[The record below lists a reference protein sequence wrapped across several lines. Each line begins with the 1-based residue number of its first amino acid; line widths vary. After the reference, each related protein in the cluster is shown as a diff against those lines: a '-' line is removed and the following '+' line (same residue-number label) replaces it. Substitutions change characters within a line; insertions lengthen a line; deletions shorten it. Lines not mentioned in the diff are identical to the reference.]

1 MIRPASPIRT
11 TALRGSHLHL
21 ARMHATARLAVALSL
36 TATAVALTPS
46 FAAAEQDATGAVD
59 ETIVDSTASTLA
71 ADGHAFDVYA
81 DHVDIQMFSGRQT
94 LDSADNLQTFFFTI
108 PAGVELD
115 GTCTMNLL
123 VSASEHLDDDLALT
137 ISLNG
142 TVVQSIPVQK
152 IGSDGTGWLVCNIPS
167 QVFKVGATN
176 SVTLALVLADV
187 SSDASDVQDYE
198 ARFTSSD
205 TSNWVEFDA
214 ASTMQM
220 RVKSLPACTNATWYP
235 LQFGSVLSD
244 PKTSLSFI
252 TDGQTSSRNAAL
264 CIASAFGA
272 QVPYQSAI
280 DLSAAG
286 SAEEANVLVGGISDW
301 KSLFGN
307 LDVARA
313 GDGEGIVAT
322 AGSVSYTSIPRL
334 LVYAQDDQ
342 GLSLAADAASD
353 PDAMAEL
360 EGTSAVISSFASTSS
375 VTPEER
381 ADGTYQLS
389 DFGYEDVTLQGSSGE
404 IASFRLTQPGGVASG
419 PGSTVAIEFSHS
431 DNLDPAQ
438 AELTVYIN
446 DERVDSMS
454 LSDANADAGS
464 LTVSIPQAA
473 RTSTIIDVRVE
484 VNNFTGD
491 VDPTKSENAGSTT
504 ISSAS
509 SVHLAHSD
517 ESISP
522 SLSRL
527 FTFASTSGEEDE
539 TVVVHADGFDDA
551 LLNLAMRIGQANLQ
565 AVDFELA
572 KQSSTVDERDRAHDL
587 VYMGSASTIELPE
600 EIAEALDAVP
610 RSDGTYRTDRSLPL
624 DTDDLADAVV
634 FQTVPSPWD
643 PERTVYVITY
653 PEGAEDRA
661 CSVLCNGE
669 ILGALDGTIAAVSAD
684 GTVLSCDTT
693 SVHKTGSNETDSAQ
707 TLLQSLI
714 GYLRSPVVIACG
726 IGGLA
731 AALIVAIFL
740 LARHIYRM
748 GRERGAAEAAANR
761 AVQTAREDAAV
772 HELREEADSDFGI
785 GSFTFE
791 APASDL
797 ELVEAKAQ
805 HKAEHGADAE
815 TTAEP
820 DEAEQALEAEADA
833 GADREPAP
841 TADAAAAGAPAAET
855 EAEAEASARPEAE
868 SKDEPATEL
877 AVELAT
883 APADLASPSEP
894 APAVEPRR
902 RKQVPGY
909 YVYDD

>member
-1 MIRPASPIRT
+1 MPTPRPEASPCRFP
-11 TALRGSHLHL
+11 RRL
-21 ARMHATARLAVALSL
+21 ARA
-36 TATAVALTPS
+36 PS
-46 FAAAEQDATGAVD
+46 
-59 ETIVDSTASTLA
+59 ST
-71 ADGHAFDVYA
+71 
-81 DHVDIQMFSGRQT
+81 
-94 LDSADNLQTFFFTI
+94 
-108 PAGVELD
+108 
-115 GTCTMNLL
+115 C
-123 VSASEHLDDDLALT
+123 
-137 ISLNG
+137 
-142 TVVQSIPVQK
+142 
-152 IGSDGTGWLVCNIPS
+152 GS
-167 QVFKVGATN
+167 
-176 SVTLALVLADV
+176 
-187 SSDASDVQDYE
+187 
-198 ARFTSSD
+198 R
-205 TSNWVEFDA
+205 SN
-214 ASTMQM
+214 
-220 RVKSLPACTNATWYP
+220 NY
-235 LQFGSVLSD
+235 
-244 PKTSLSFI
+244 
-252 TDGQTSSRNAAL
+252 
-264 CIASAFGA
+264 
-272 QVPYQSAI
+272 
-280 DLSAAG
+280 
-286 SAEEANVLVGGISDW
+286 
-301 KSLFGN
+301 
-307 LDVARA
+307 
-313 GDGEGIVAT
+313 
-322 AGSVSYTSIPRL
+322 
-334 LVYAQDDQ
+334 
-342 GLSLAADAASD
+342 
-353 PDAMAEL
+353 
-360 EGTSAVISSFASTSS
+360 
-375 VTPEER
+375 
-381 ADGTYQLS
+381 
-389 DFGYEDVTLQGSSGE
+389 
-404 IASFRLTQPGGVASG
+404 
-419 PGSTVAIEFSHS
+419 
-431 DNLDPAQ
+431 
-438 AELTVYIN
+438 
-446 DERVDSMS
+446 
-454 LSDANADAGS
+454 
-464 LTVSIPQAA
+464 
-473 RTSTIIDVRVE
+473 
-484 VNNFTGD
+484 TGD

-527 FTFASTSGEEDE
+527 FAFASTSGEEDE

-572 KQSSTVDERDRAHDL
+572 DPSSTADERDRAHDL
-587 VYMGSASTIELPE
+587 VYMGSASTIELPD

-643 PERTVYVITY
+643 PARTVYVITY
-653 PEGAEDRA
+653 PEGAKDRA

-684 GTVLSCDTT
+684 GTVLSCDTAG
-693 SVHKTGSNETDSAQ
+693 VQEAGSNETDSAQ

-761 AVQTAREDAAV
+761 AAQTAREKAAA

-805 HKAEHGADAE
+805 HEAGHGTDAE
-815 TTAEP
+815 TTTEP

-841 TADAAAAGAPAAET
+841 TAGAAAAGAPAAET
-855 EAEAEASARPEAE
+855 EAEAEASPRPEAE

>member
-1 MIRPASPIRT
+1 MSRSASPIRT

-46 FAAAEQDATGAVD
+46 LAAAEQDATGAVD

-115 GTCTMNLL
+115 ETCTMNLL
-123 VSASEHLDDDLALT
+123 VSASEHLDDNLALT

-152 IGSDGTGWLVCNIPS
+152 IGSNGTGWLVCNIPS

-176 SVTLALVLADV
+176 SITLALVLADT
-187 SSDASDVQDYE
+187 SASGTSNVQDYE

-205 TSNWVEFDA
+205 TSNWVAFDA
-214 ASTMQM
+214 SSTMQM

-235 LQFGSVLSD
+235 LQFDSVLSD

-252 TDGQTSSRNAAL
+252 TDSQTSSRNAAL
-264 CIASAFGA
+264 RIASAFGA

-280 DLSAAG
+280 DLSVAG

-301 KSLFGN
+301 KSLFGD

-322 AGSVSYTSIPRL
+322 TGSVSYTSIPRL
-334 LVYAQDDQ
+334 LVYARDEQ
-342 GLSLAADAASD
+342 GLSLAADTASD

-360 EGTSAVISSFASTSS
+360 EGTSAVVSSFASTFS

-419 PGSTVAIEFSHS
+419 PGSTVTIEFSHS
-431 DNLDPAQ
+431 GNLDPAQ

-446 DERVDSMS
+446 DKRVDSVS

-473 RTSTIIDVRVE
+473 RTSPIIDVRVE
-484 VNNFTGD
+484 VNNYTGD

-527 FTFASTSGEEDE
+527 FTFASTSGEEDG

-565 AVDFELA
+565 TVDFELA
-572 KQSSTVDERDRAHDL
+572 EPSGTADERDRTHDL
-587 VYMGSASTIELPE
+587 VYMGSASTIELPD
-600 EIAEALDAVP
+600 EIAEAIDAVP

-643 PERTVYVITY
+643 PTRTVYVITY
-653 PEGAEDRA
+653 PEGAKDRA

-684 GTVLSCDTT
+684 GTVLSCDTAG
-693 SVHKTGSNETDSAQ
+693 VHKAASDEADSTQ
-707 TLLQSLI
+707 TVLQSLI

-731 AALIVAIFL
+731 AALIVAIYL

-761 AVQTAREDAAV
+761 DVQAAREDAAV

-797 ELVEAKAQ
+797 EMVEAEDE
-805 HKAEHGADAE
+805 AEHGTDAE
-815 TTAEP
+815 TAAEL
-820 DEAEQALEAEADA
+820 DEAEQALGAKADT
-833 GADREPAP
+833 GADCEPAP
-841 TADAAAAGAPAAET
+841 MTDAAAADAPAAEM
-855 EAEAEASARPEAE
+855 EAEAEASPRSEVE
-868 SKDEPATEL
+868 SNDE
-877 AVELAT
+877 
-883 APADLASPSEP
+883 PADLASSSEP
-894 APAVEPRR
+894 APAVGPRK

>member
-1 MIRPASPIRT
+1 MSRSASSTRT

-46 FAAAEQDATGAVD
+46 LAAAEQDATGAVD

-81 DHVDIQMFSGRQT
+81 DHVDIQMFSERQT

-176 SVTLALVLADV
+176 SITLALVLADTSV
-187 SSDASDVQDYE
+187 SDVQDYE

-205 TSNWVEFDA
+205 TSNWIEFDA
-214 ASTMQM
+214 SSTMQM

-235 LQFGSVLSD
+235 LQFDSVLSD

-264 CIASAFGA
+264 RIASAFGA

-280 DLSAAG
+280 DLSVAG

-301 KSLFGN
+301 KSLFGD

-342 GLSLAADAASD
+342 GLSLAAAMASD

-360 EGTSAVISSFASTSS
+360 EGTAAVVSSSPSTSS

-419 PGSTVAIEFSHS
+419 PGSTVTIEFSHS

-438 AELTVYIN
+438 AELTVCIN
-446 DERVDSMS
+446 DERVDSVS

-473 RTSTIIDVRVE
+473 RTSPIIDVRVE
-484 VNNFTGD
+484 VNNYTGD

-509 SVHLAHSD
+509 SVYLAHSD

-527 FTFASTSGEEDE
+527 FTFASTSGEEDG

-565 AVDFELA
+565 AVDFELTEPSGTA
-572 KQSSTVDERDRAHDL
+572 DEQDRTHDL
-587 VYMGSASTIELPE
+587 VYMGSASTIELPD

-624 DTDDLADAVV
+624 DPDARADAVV

-643 PERTVYVITY
+643 PTHTVYVITY
-653 PEGAEDRA
+653 PEGTEDRA

-669 ILGALDGTIAAVSAD
+669 ILDALDGTIAAVSAD
-684 GTVLSCDTT
+684 GTVLSCDTAGVQE
-693 SVHKTGSNETDSAQ
+693 SASDEADSAQ

-731 AALIVAIFL
+731 TALIVAIYL

-748 GRERGAAEAAANR
+748 GRERGASDAAANR
-761 AVQTAREDAAV
+761 DVQAAREDAAV
-772 HELREEADSDFGI
+772 HELREEGDSDFGI

-797 ELVEAKAQ
+797 ELVEAEAQ
-805 HKAEHGADAE
+805 DEAEHGTDAE
-815 TTAEP
+815 TAAEP
-820 DEAEQALEAEADA
+820 DEADQTLEAEADT
-833 GADREPAP
+833 GAVCEPAP
-841 TADAAAAGAPAAET
+841 TACAAAAGAPAAET

-902 RKQVPGY
+902 RKQIPGY

>member
-1 MIRPASPIRT
+1 MSRLASPIRT

-46 FAAAEQDATGAVD
+46 LAAAEQDATGAVD

-71 ADGHAFDVYA
+71 ADGHAFDVYT

-176 SVTLALVLADV
+176 SVTLALVLADT
-187 SSDASDVQDYE
+187 SASDASGVQDYE

-214 ASTMQM
+214 SSTMQM

-235 LQFGSVLSD
+235 LQFDSVLSD
-244 PKTSLSFI
+244 PKTSLSFT

-419 PGSTVAIEFSHS
+419 PGSTVTIEFSHS

-446 DERVDSMS
+446 DERVDSVS

-473 RTSTIIDVRVE
+473 RTSPIIDVRVE
-484 VNNFTGD
+484 VNNYTGD

-504 ISSAS
+504 ISSTS

-527 FTFASTSGEEDE
+527 FAFASTSSEEDG

-572 KQSSTVDERDRAHDL
+572 EPSGTADERDRTHDL
-587 VYMGSASTIELPE
+587 VYMGSASTIELPD
-600 EIAEALDAVP
+600 EIAEALDAAP
-610 RSDGTYRTDRSLPL
+610 RSDGTYRTDLSLPL

-643 PERTVYVITY
+643 PARTVYVITY
-653 PEGAEDRA
+653 PEGAEDRT

-669 ILGALDGTIAAVSAD
+669 ILSALDGTIAAVSAD
-684 GTVLSCDTT
+684 GTVLSCDTAG
-693 SVHKTGSNETDSAQ
+693 VHKAGSNETDSAQ

-714 GYLRSPVVIACG
+714 GYLRSPAVIACG

-761 AVQTAREDAAV
+761 AAQTAREDAAV

-805 HKAEHGADAE
+805 HETGHGTDAE
-815 TTAEP
+815 TTTEP
-820 DEAEQALEAEADA
+820 DEAEQALEAEADD
-833 GADREPAP
+833 GANREPAP
-841 TADAAAAGAPAAET
+841 TAGAATAGAPAAET
-855 EAEAEASARPEAE
+855 EAEAEASPRSEVE
-868 SKDEPATEL
+868 SKDEPA
-877 AVELAT
+877 A
-883 APADLASPSEP
+883 APADPASPSEP
-894 APAVEPRR
+894 APAIEPRR

>member
-1 MIRPASPIRT
+1 MSRSASSTRT

-46 FAAAEQDATGAVD
+46 LAAAEQDATGAVD

-115 GTCTMNLL
+115 GTSTMNLL

-176 SVTLALVLADV
+176 SVTLALVLAD
-187 SSDASDVQDYE
+187 ASASGVQDYE

-214 ASTMQM
+214 SSTMQM

-235 LQFGSVLSD
+235 LQFDSVLSD

-264 CIASAFGA
+264 RIASAFGA

-301 KSLFGN
+301 KSLFGD

-322 AGSVSYTSIPRL
+322 TGSVSYTSIPRL
-334 LVYAQDDQ
+334 LVYAQDEQ

-404 IASFRLTQPGGVASG
+404 ITSFRLAQPGGVASG
-419 PGSTVAIEFSHS
+419 PGSTVTIEFSHS

-473 RTSTIIDVRVE
+473 RTSPIIDVRVE
-484 VNNFTGD
+484 VNNYTGD

-504 ISSAS
+504 ISSSS

-527 FTFASTSGEEDE
+527 FAFASTSGEEDG

-551 LLNLAMRIGQANLQ
+551 LLNLAMCIGQANLQ

-572 KQSSTVDERDRAHDL
+572 EPSDTADERDRAHDL
-587 VYMGSASTIELPE
+587 VYMGSASTIELPD

-643 PERTVYVITY
+643 PARTVYVITY

-684 GTVLSCDTT
+684 GTVLSCDTAG
-693 SVHKTGSNETDSAQ
+693 VHKAGSSETDSTQ
-707 TLLQSLI
+707 TMLQSLI

-748 GRERGAAEAAANR
+748 GRERGVAEAAANR

-805 HKAEHGADAE
+805 HEAEHGADAE
-815 TTAEP
+815 MTAEP

-841 TADAAAAGAPAAET
+841 TAGAATAGAPAAET
-855 EAEAEASARPEAE
+855 EAEAEASPRPEAE
-868 SKDEPATEL
+868 SKDEP
-877 AVELAT
+877 AT

>member
-1 MIRPASPIRT
+1 MSRSASSTRT

-46 FAAAEQDATGAVD
+46 LAAAEQDATGAVD

-115 GTCTMNLL
+115 GTSTMNLL

-176 SVTLALVLADV
+176 SVTLALVLAD
-187 SSDASDVQDYE
+187 ASASGVQDYE

-214 ASTMQM
+214 SSTMQM

-235 LQFGSVLSD
+235 LQFDSVLSD

-264 CIASAFGA
+264 RIASAFGA

-301 KSLFGN
+301 KSLFGD

-322 AGSVSYTSIPRL
+322 TGSVSYTSIPRL
-334 LVYAQDDQ
+334 LVYAQDEQ

-404 IASFRLTQPGGVASG
+404 ITSFRLAQPGGVASG
-419 PGSTVAIEFSHS
+419 PGSTVTIEFSHS

-473 RTSTIIDVRVE
+473 RTSPIIDVRVE
-484 VNNFTGD
+484 VNNYTGD

-504 ISSAS
+504 ISSSS

-527 FTFASTSGEEDE
+527 FAFASTSGEEDG

-551 LLNLAMRIGQANLQ
+551 LLNLARCIGQANLQ

-572 KQSSTVDERDRAHDL
+572 EPSDTADERDRAHDL
-587 VYMGSASTIELPE
+587 VYMGSASTIELPD

-643 PERTVYVITY
+643 PARTVYVITY

-684 GTVLSCDTT
+684 GTVLSCDTAG
-693 SVHKTGSNETDSAQ
+693 VHKAGSSETDSTQ
-707 TLLQSLI
+707 TMLQSLI

-748 GRERGAAEAAANR
+748 GRERGVAEAAANR

-805 HKAEHGADAE
+805 HEAEHGADAE
-815 TTAEP
+815 MTAEP

-841 TADAAAAGAPAAET
+841 TAGAATAGAPAAET
-855 EAEAEASARPEAE
+855 EAEAEASPRPEAE
-868 SKDEPATEL
+868 SKDEP
-877 AVELAT
+877 AT

>member
-1 MIRPASPIRT
+1 MSRSASPTRT

-46 FAAAEQDATGAVD
+46 LAAAEQDATGAVD

-115 GTCTMNLL
+115 ETCTMNLL
-123 VSASEHLDDDLALT
+123 VSASEHLDDNLALT

-176 SVTLALVLADV
+176 SVTLALVLADAS

-205 TSNWVEFDA
+205 TSNWVAFDA
-214 ASTMQM
+214 SSTMQM
-220 RVKSLPACTNATWYP
+220 RVKNLPACTNATWYP
-235 LQFGSVLSD
+235 LQFDSVLSD

-264 CIASAFGA
+264 RIASAFGA

-280 DLSAAG
+280 DLSVAG

-301 KSLFGN
+301 KSLFGD

-322 AGSVSYTSIPRL
+322 AGLVSYASIPRL

-342 GLSLAADAASD
+342 GLSLAADTASD
-353 PDAMAEL
+353 ADAMAEL
-360 EGTSAVISSFASTSS
+360 EGTSPVISSFASTSA

-389 DFGYEDVTLQGSSGE
+389 DFGYENVTLQGSSGE

-419 PGSTVAIEFSHS
+419 PGSTVTIEFSHS
-431 DNLDPAQ
+431 DKLDPAQ

-446 DERVDSMS
+446 DERVDSVS

-473 RTSTIIDVRVE
+473 RTSPIIDVRVE
-484 VNNFTGD
+484 VINYTGD
-491 VDPTKSENAGSTT
+491 VDPTRSENTGSTT

-509 SVHLAHSD
+509 SVHLARSD

-527 FTFASTSGEEDE
+527 FAFASTSGEEDG

-572 KQSSTVDERDRAHDL
+572 EPSGTADERDRTHDL
-587 VYMGSASTIELPE
+587 VYMGSASTIELPD

-634 FQTVPSPWD
+634 FQKVPSPWD
-643 PERTVYVITY
+643 PTRTVYVITY

-661 CSVLCNGE
+661 CGVLCNGE

-684 GTVLSCDTT
+684 GTVLSCDTAGAQEA
-693 SVHKTGSNETDSAQ
+693 SSDEADSAQ

-740 LARHIYRM
+740 LARYIYRM
-748 GRERGAAEAAANR
+748 GRERGAAEAATNR
-761 AVQTAREDAAV
+761 AVRTACEDAAV

-797 ELVEAKAQ
+797 ELVEAEAQ
-805 HKAEHGADAE
+805 DEAEHGTDAE
-815 TTAEP
+815 TAAEP
-820 DEAEQALEAEADA
+820 DEAEQTMETEADA

-841 TADAAAAGAPAAET
+841 MADAAAADAPAAET
-855 EAEAEASARPEAE
+855 EAEAEASPRPEVK
-868 SKDEPATEL
+868 SNDE
-877 AVELAT
+877 
-883 APADLASPSEP
+883 PADLASPSEP

>member
-1 MIRPASPIRT
+1 MSRSASPIRT

-46 FAAAEQDATGAVD
+46 LAAAEQDATGAVD
-59 ETIVDSTASTLA
+59 ETIVGSTASTLA

-94 LDSADNLQTFFFTI
+94 LDSANNLQTFFFTI
-108 PAGVELD
+108 PAGMELD
-115 GTCTMNLL
+115 ETCTMNLL
-123 VSASEHLDDDLALT
+123 VSASEHIDDDLALT

-176 SVTLALVLADV
+176 SVTLALVLADA
-187 SSDASDVQDYE
+187 SASNTSDASDVQDYE

-205 TSNWVEFDA
+205 TSNWIEFDA
-214 ASTMQM
+214 SSTMQM

-235 LQFGSVLSD
+235 LQFDSVLSD

-264 CIASAFGA
+264 RIASAFGA

-286 SAEEANVLVGGISDW
+286 STEEANVLVGGISDW
-301 KSLFGN
+301 KGPFGN

-313 GDGEGIVAT
+313 GDGEGIVST

-419 PGSTVAIEFSHS
+419 PGSTVTIEFSHS

-446 DERVDSMS
+446 DERVDSVS

-473 RTSTIIDVRVE
+473 RTSPIIDMRVE
-484 VNNFTGD
+484 VNNYTGD

-527 FTFASTSGEEDE
+527 FTFASTSGDEDG

-572 KQSSTVDERDRAHDL
+572 EPSGTADERDRTHDL
-587 VYMGSASTIELPE
+587 VYMGSASTIELPD

-610 RSDGTYRTDRSLPL
+610 RSDGTYRTDLSLPL

-643 PERTVYVITY
+643 PARTVYVITY

-669 ILGALDGTIAAVSAD
+669 ILDALDGTISAVSAD

-693 SVHKTGSNETDSAQ
+693 SVHKTGSNEADSAQ
-707 TLLQSLI
+707 TLLKSLI

-761 AVQTAREDAAV
+761 AAQTAREDAAV

-791 APASDL
+791 TAASDL

-805 HKAEHGADAE
+805 HETEHGTDAE

-841 TADAAAAGAPAAET
+841 TAGAAAAGAPAAET

-877 AVELAT
+877 ADPV
-883 APADLASPSEP
+883 SPSEP
-894 APAVEPRR
+894 APAVEPRK

>member
-1 MIRPASPIRT
+1 MSRSASPTRT

-46 FAAAEQDATGAVD
+46 LAAAEQDATGAVD

-81 DHVDIQMFSGRQT
+81 DHVDIQMFSGCQT

-115 GTCTMNLL
+115 ETCTMNLL
-123 VSASEHLDDDLALT
+123 VSASEHLDDNLALT

-152 IGSDGTGWLVCNIPS
+152 IGSNGTGWLVCNIPS

-176 SVTLALVLADV
+176 SVTLALVLADAS

-205 TSNWVEFDA
+205 TSNWVAFDA
-214 ASTMQM
+214 SSTMQM
-220 RVKSLPACTNATWYP
+220 RVKSLPACTNATWCP
-235 LQFGSVLSD
+235 LQFDSVLSD
-244 PKTSLSFI
+244 PETSLSFI

-264 CIASAFGA
+264 RIASAFGA

-301 KSLFGN
+301 KSLFGD
-307 LDVARA
+307 LDVASAR
-313 GDGEGIVAT
+313 DGKGIVAT

-334 LVYAQDDQ
+334 LVYARDEQ
-342 GLSLAADAASD
+342 GLSIAAATASD

-360 EGTSAVISSFASTSS
+360 EGTSAVISSSVSASS

-419 PGSTVAIEFSHS
+419 PGSTVTIEFSHS
-431 DNLDPAQ
+431 NNLDPAQ
-438 AELTVYIN
+438 AELTAYIN
-446 DERVDSMS
+446 DERVDSVS

-473 RTSTIIDVRVE
+473 RTSPIIDVRVE
-484 VNNFTGD
+484 VNNYTGD

-504 ISSAS
+504 ISSSS

-527 FTFASTSGEEDE
+527 FTFASTSGDEDG

-572 KQSSTVDERDRAHDL
+572 EPSGTADEQVRTHDL
-587 VYMGSASTIELPE
+587 VYMGSASTIELPD

-643 PERTVYVITY
+643 PTRTVYVITY
-653 PEGAEDRA
+653 PEGAKDRA

-693 SVHKTGSNETDSAQ
+693 SVHKAESNEADSAQ
-707 TLLQSLI
+707 RLLQNLI

-731 AALIVAIFL
+731 TALIVAIFL

-761 AVQTAREDAAV
+761 DVQAAREDAAV
-772 HELREEADSDFGI
+772 HELGEEADSDFGI

-797 ELVEAKAQ
+797 ELVEAEAQ
-805 HKAEHGADAE
+805 DEAEHGTDAE
-815 TTAEP
+815 TAAEP
-820 DEAEQALEAEADA
+820 DEAEQALGTEADTR
-833 GADREPAP
+833 ADREPAP
-841 TADAAAAGAPAAET
+841 MTDAAAADAPAAEM
-855 EAEAEASARPEAE
+855 EAEAEASPRSEVE
-868 SKDEPATEL
+868 SKDE
-877 AVELAT
+877 
-883 APADLASPSEP
+883 PADLASPSEP
-894 APAVEPRR
+894 APAVETRR

>member
-1 MIRPASPIRT
+1 M
-11 TALRGSHLHL
+11 
-21 ARMHATARLAVALSL
+21 
-36 TATAVALTPS
+36 
-46 FAAAEQDATGAVD
+46 
-59 ETIVDSTASTLA
+59 
-71 ADGHAFDVYA
+71 
-81 DHVDIQMFSGRQT
+81 
-94 LDSADNLQTFFFTI
+94 
-108 PAGVELD
+108 
-115 GTCTMNLL
+115 
-123 VSASEHLDDDLALT
+123 
-137 ISLNG
+137 
-142 TVVQSIPVQK
+142 
-152 IGSDGTGWLVCNIPS
+152 
-167 QVFKVGATN
+167 
-176 SVTLALVLADV
+176 
-187 SSDASDVQDYE
+187 
-198 ARFTSSD
+198 
-205 TSNWVEFDA
+205 
-214 ASTMQM
+214 
-220 RVKSLPACTNATWYP
+220 
-235 LQFGSVLSD
+235 
-244 PKTSLSFI
+244 
-252 TDGQTSSRNAAL
+252 
-264 CIASAFGA
+264 
-272 QVPYQSAI
+272 
-280 DLSAAG
+280 
-286 SAEEANVLVGGISDW
+286 
-301 KSLFGN
+301 
-307 LDVARA
+307 ARA

-322 AGSVSYTSIPRL
+322 TGSVSYTSIPRL
-334 LVYAQDDQ
+334 LVYARDEQD
-342 GLSLAADAASD
+342 LSLAADTASD

-360 EGTSAVISSFASTSS
+360 EGTSAVVSSFASASA

-381 ADGTYQLS
+381 ADGTYQFS

-404 IASFRLTQPGGVASG
+404 IASFRLTQPEGVASG
-419 PGSTVAIEFSHS
+419 PGSTVTIEFSHS
-431 DNLDPAQ
+431 DNLDPTQ

-446 DERVDSMS
+446 DERVDSVS

-473 RTSTIIDVRVE
+473 RTSPIIDVRVE
-484 VNNFTGD
+484 VNNYTGD

-572 KQSSTVDERDRAHDL
+572 EPSGTADERDRTHDL
-587 VYMGSASTIELPE
+587 VYMGSASTVELPN
-600 EIAEALDAVP
+600 EIAEAIDAVP

-624 DTDDLADAVV
+624 DTDNLADAVV

-643 PERTVYVITY
+643 PARTVYVITY
-653 PEGAEDRA
+653 PEGAKDRA
-661 CSVLCNGE
+661 CSVLCNGG

-693 SVHKTGSNETDSAQ
+693 SVQDAASDEADSAQ

-714 GYLRSPVVIACG
+714 GYLHSPVVIACG

-731 AALIVAIFL
+731 AALIMAIYL

-748 GRERGAAEAAANR
+748 GRERGAAANR
-761 AVQTAREDAAV
+761 AEQTAREEAAV

-797 ELVEAKAQ
+797 ELVEAEAQ
-805 HKAEHGADAE
+805 DEAEHGTDAE
-815 TTAEP
+815 TAAEP
-820 DEAEQALEAEADA
+820 DEADQALEAEADT
-833 GADREPAP
+833 GADCEPAP
-841 TADAAAAGAPAAET
+841 MTDAAAADAPAAET
-855 EAEAEASARPEAE
+855 EAEAEVGPRSEVE
-868 SKDEPATEL
+868 SNDKPATEL
-877 AVELAT
+877 TVELAT

-902 RKQVPGY
+902 RKQIPGY

>member
-1 MIRPASPIRT
+1 MSRSASPIRT

-46 FAAAEQDATGAVD
+46 LAAAEQDATGAVN
-59 ETIVDSTASTLA
+59 ETIVDSTANTLA

-115 GTCTMNLL
+115 ETCTMNLL
-123 VSASEHLDDDLALT
+123 VSASEHLDDNLALT

-176 SVTLALVLADV
+176 SITLALVLADV
-187 SSDASDVQDYE
+187 SSGTSDVSDVQDYE

-205 TSNWVEFDA
+205 TSNWVAFDA
-214 ASTMQM
+214 SSTMQM

-235 LQFGSVLSD
+235 LQFDSVLSD

-252 TDGQTSSRNAAL
+252 TDSQTSSRNAAL
-264 CIASAFGA
+264 RIASAFGA

-280 DLSAAG
+280 DLSVAG

-301 KSLFGN
+301 KSLFGD

-322 AGSVSYTSIPRL
+322 TGSVSHTSIPRL
-334 LVYAQDDQ
+334 LVYARDEQ
-342 GLSLAADAASD
+342 GLSLAADTASD
-353 PDAMAEL
+353 ADAMAEL
-360 EGTSAVISSFASTSS
+360 EGTSAVVSSFASTSS

-381 ADGTYQLS
+381 ADGTYRLS
-389 DFGYEDVTLQGSSGE
+389 EFGYEDVTLQGSSGE

-419 PGSTVAIEFSHS
+419 PGSTVTIEFSHS

-438 AELTVYIN
+438 AELIVYIN
-446 DERVDSMS
+446 DERVDSVS
-454 LSDANADAGS
+454 LSDANADVGS

-473 RTSTIIDVRVE
+473 RTSPIIDVRVE
-484 VNNFTGD
+484 VNNYTGD

-527 FTFASTSGEEDE
+527 FTFASTSGEEDG

-572 KQSSTVDERDRAHDL
+572 EPSGTADERDRTHDL
-587 VYMGSASTIELPE
+587 VYMGSASTIELPD

-643 PERTVYVITY
+643 PTRTVYVITY

-669 ILGALDGTIAAVSAD
+669 ILDALDGTIAAVSAD
-684 GTVLSCDTT
+684 GTVLSCDTAGVQDAA
-693 SVHKTGSNETDSAQ
+693 SDEADSAQ

-761 AVQTAREDAAV
+761 AEQTAHEDAAV

-797 ELVEAKAQ
+797 ELVEAEAQ
-805 HKAEHGADAE
+805 HEAGHGTDAE
-815 TTAEP
+815 TAAEP
-820 DEAEQALEAEADA
+820 DEAEQALGTEADT

-841 TADAAAAGAPAAET
+841 MTDAAAADAPAAET
-855 EAEAEASARPEAE
+855 EAEAETSPRPEVE
-868 SKDEPATEL
+868 SNDE
-877 AVELAT
+877 
-883 APADLASPSEP
+883 PADLASPSEP
-894 APAVEPRR
+894 ATAVEPRR